1 MLNDDIKK
9 YLDELNQDQKAL
21 NPYLCE
27 HEISQEI
34 KNIIK
39 KNKNYKLTKEDMTE
53 QIAFDFM
60 ADYQNDDTGW
70 ETYYGPM
77 FVLPRE
83 KGQMVEYPSIK
94 QVDQKILEYWTKRA
108 KESINPIF
116 SSRYADL
123 VVDFSKKVTNKNAHI
138 DLFHIVIDS
147 NIAICE
153 KSLASPH
160 DCKTKI
166 KRALDLAIKINN
178 QDKIAILKEVII
190 NLEKRVAT
198 DDEPGLWGFS
208 FKWLILDF
216 GKKIIL
222 NETEKAGLV
231 KDLENRLKRVE
242 KDTWLTENVVS
253 LLAEYY
259 ANEKDEKNLMRVLEV
274 LEKSF
279 KADKRINSDALLKS
293 RAYEEIVEIYKKYA
307 SCFAEAEMA
316 RKRLFQ
322 EIGQLD
328 LDWNN
333 SLKEISATTEIKQ
346 KDIDDFLKAIF
357 GKNENN
363 KLDIIMARIAIYN
376 LPIKDT
382 VKKQL
387 DDISNEYPIQFLCST
402 QIISDDGIP
411 IAELSTLEKDYENH
425 FKSYAKQY
433 IQFSSFFLSLTMK
446 ELKKRFSKQKII
458 DYFEKSVVFK
468 NENKEYLKRTISA
481 YWDNDY
487 LAASHFL
494 NPVIESGFRELM
506 RITNSVWL
514 IRDDKDGG
522 FNRLTLTKILWN
534 KKNAEIINN
543 IFSKYGC
550 DTLFY
555 FRLVLIEKLGM
566 NLRNDFAHG
575 FDKKK
580 FFGRDASD
588 RLFHILIWLS
598 LIKDKR

>member
-27 HEISQEI
+27 HVEFEIAQEI

-39 KNKNYKLTKEDMTE
+39 KNKNYKLTKEDMAE
-53 QIAFDFM
+53 QMAFDLM
-60 ADYQNDDTGW
+60 ADYPSYYPGC
-70 ETYYGPM
+70 ETYYEP
-77 FVLPRE
+77 VPA
-83 KGQMVEYPSIK
+83 SIK
-94 QVDQKILEYWTKRA
+94 QIDQKILEYWTKRA
-108 KESINPIF
+108 KESKNPIL

-153 KSLASPH
+153 KSLVNPH

-178 QDKIAILKEVII
+178 QNKITKVKEVII
-190 NLEKRVAT
+190 NLEKSVAT
-198 DDEPGLWGFS
+198 DDDPELLGFS
-208 FKWLILDF
+208 FKCFILDF

-222 NETEKAGLV
+222 NEKEKAGLI
-231 KDLENRLKRVE
+231 KDLEDRLKRVE
-242 KDTWLTENVVS
+242 KDTRLTENVVS

-274 LEKSF
+274 LEKTF
-279 KADKRINSDALLKS
+279 KADKCINSDALSITYTYKK
-293 RAYEEIVEIYKKYA
+293 IIDIYKKYA
-307 SCFAEAEMA
+307 SRFAEAKKA
-316 RKRLFQ
+316 INRLSQ

-333 SLKEISATTEIKQ
+333 SLKETSVTTEIKQ
-346 KDIDDFLKAIF
+346 KNINTILKSIF
-357 GKNENN
+357 CEKEESGLET
-363 KLDIIMARIAIYN
+363 IMAKIAIN
-376 LPIKDT
+376 FLPIKE
-382 VKKQL
+382 VMEKQL
-387 DDISNEYPIQFLCST
+387 KDDSRKYPIQFLFST

-411 IAELSTLEKDYENH
+411 IAELSTLEKDYDNH
-425 FKSYAKQY
+425 FKSYAKLY
-433 IQFSSFFLSLTMK
+433 IQFSSFYLTPIME

-468 NENKEYLKRTISA
+468 NENKKYLKEAISA

-487 LAASHFL
+487 LVASHFFSPL
-494 NPVIESGFRELM
+494 IESTIRELVQNCGGIVSKPNNLGGYD
-506 RITNSVWL
+506 RITL
-514 IRDDKDGG
+514 GQLLKELDK
-522 FNRLTLTKILWN
+522 IIE
-534 KKNAEIINN
+534 KNFAGMYQN
-543 IFSKYGC
+543 IA
-550 DTLFY
+550 FY

-566 NLRNDFAHG
+566 NLRNDFTHG

-580 FFGRDASD
+580 FFTSDVSD
-588 RLFHILIWLS
+588 RLFHVMICLS
-598 LIKDKR
+598 LIKSRK